1 MIFVFQQFMM
11 CLGVNLFDVI
21 LLGVF
26 ELLGNVIFFIKLG
39 KFSAI
44 IYQYSLSALYLVTCF
59 FLLSFLESSDTNI
72 TSFISFHVLFFF

>member
-1 MIFVFQQFMM
+1 MM

-44 IYQYSLSALYLVTCF
+44 IYQYSLSAHFFNRVVCFIDVELYELFVF
-59 FLLSFLESSDTNI
+59 FGY
-72 TSFISFHVLFFF
+72 